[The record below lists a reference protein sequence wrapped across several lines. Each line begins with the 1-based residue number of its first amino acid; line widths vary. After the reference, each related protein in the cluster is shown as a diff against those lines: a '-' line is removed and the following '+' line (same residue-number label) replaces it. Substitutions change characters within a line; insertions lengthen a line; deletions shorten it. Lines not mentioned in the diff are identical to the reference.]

1 MNKHIKHSLLLSGL
15 FGLSL
20 ALASCEK
27 LIEIPSAPSSMT
39 QDEQFTDSLSTLSAV
54 AGVYAYD
61 SQKGFGY
68 TDGRLT
74 YLTAFSAD
82 ELSGSLVN
90 DNQQFYSYTLTPLN
104 ESANSLWS
112 SAYRGIYQI
121 NALLAKVDGN
131 ENLSN
136 SFQQQVIGEM
146 KVMRA
151 LYYFNL
157 VNLFG
162 EVPLIL
168 GTDYNKNN
176 RKARN
181 TVAEVYQQLDQDLQD
196 AISKLQASYPSAGR
210 ARPNLYTAQAL
221 MAKVQLY
228 QENWQAAY
236 DHADAVIASGI
247 YSLVSD
253 DVNGVFLSGSS
264 EAIWQIPGAQAF
276 SSGVAD
282 AKNFVPYSPT
292 MIPSYLLTPN
302 LLNAFEAGDQRL
314 NKWVGRQVLSNDTGE
329 QTYYYPLKYKNPI
342 ASTTPTEDQM
352 ILRLAEVYLIRA
364 EAAAHLNKLDEALAD
379 VDLLRQ
385 RAGINTPN
393 PADPSAQE
401 AVLAAIAHERQVE
414 LFCEWGNRWYDL
426 KRTGK
431 ASSVLGESKT
441 GFTEHAALYPVPQQ
455 QRLLNV
461 ELTQNLGY

>member
-1 MNKHIKHSLLLSGL
+1 
-15 FGLSL
+15 
-20 ALASCEK
+20 
-27 LIEIPSAPSSMT
+27 
-39 QDEQFTDSLSTLSAV
+39 
-54 AGVYAYD
+54 
-61 SQKGFGY
+61 
-68 TDGRLT
+68 
-74 YLTAFSAD
+74 
-82 ELSGSLVN
+82 
-90 DNQQFYSYTLTPLN
+90 
-104 ESANSLWS
+104 
-112 SAYRGIYQI
+112 
-121 NALLAKVDGN
+121 
-131 ENLSN
+131 
-136 SFQQQVIGEM
+136 
-146 KVMRA
+146 
-151 LYYFNL
+151 
-157 VNLFG
+157 
-162 EVPLIL
+162 
-168 GTDYNKNN
+168 
-176 RKARN
+176 
-181 TVAEVYQQLDQDLQD
+181 
-196 AISKLQASYPSAGR
+196 
-210 ARPNLYTAQAL
+210 
-221 MAKVQLY
+221 
-228 QENWQAAY
+228 
-236 DHADAVIASGI
+236 
-247 YSLVSD
+247 
-253 DVNGVFLSGSS
+253 
-264 EAIWQIPGAQAF
+264 
-276 SSGVAD
+276 
-282 AKNFVPYSPT
+282 